1 MASAR
6 MTITSHRAA
15 MGPWAGILASLGLI
29 LLVSLTAHCSSPQ
42 TKSFFQSQLYTDRA
56 SQWARANDSLL
67 HSFWCQP
74 AGQLNRDQLSALVR
88 RMTSQQVLL
97 EAWQLSCL
105 ANLVGQHG
113 LQDDFEQHPPD
124 LLLFYDLTQVRGDNC
139 QAFTHHAS
147 QGDTELLANLP
158 DQRVALRCKA
168 LDCLGGPRPWLSASD
183 LLLLGSMVCDMDVAS
198 IAAAD
203 PHILQNRQRCPR
215 LTTAQQ
221 DVLNMLLAS
230 GRTVLGS
237 PGSWTLE
244 GLQALGPL
252 ATHISPWLWTQVPK
266 AVGLDFFCTAV
277 SAYREGRLGP
287 RDARRFVT
295 SFLKAKAKA
304 VSLRSRW
311 GTGRACIRGNITAAT
326 LRDDLFLVHYDCQQ
340 LEPCLGSHVLQ
351 ANLDPLLQ
359 HPLPAECQRVVK
371 AKLSQIYPRGIPED
385 QLQRIASLVYLY
397 SDVEISQWNI
407 TSQDTVLAL
416 LAADVALDN
425 QTEAVLQKFLD
436 HNGTLTSPLLVAI
449 GGPRL
454 CWMSPWQIQTIQP
467 SEFRL
472 AGALDISACPQSQKD
487 VLYAKAREAFGG
499 TRTTAAYYR
508 FMRPYLGGAPVEE
521 LRHLAQ
527 ANVSMDIDTFTNLNP
542 RVLQSLSV
550 DNVTT
555 LLGQNV
561 GDLQKVRSH
570 PTISSWLRSLNH
582 SALGELGLDTDVA
595 STIDPA
601 LMTGGTPNTKPR
613 PPLLAHPSGL
623 PGDSAEAP
631 TSGAPRT
638 PLGALPLTLV
648 LLSSL
653 LWLLHWATPSPPGPA
668 RRGPILRKALP
679 QGGQARGQCTQGGQ
693 GSSTELGQEIWG
705 ACCPGPYSPL
715 ASKT

>member
-1 MASAR
+1 CSSTCRPQASG
-6 MTITSHRAA
+6 SVP
-15 MGPWAGILASLGLI
+15 GVLASLGLI

-74 AGQLNRDQLSALVR
+74 ASQLNRDQLSALVR

-230 GRTVLGS
+230 GRTVLGWAGAVGGTYLLRHPRSTLTQGSLPQGWDRVQPGFGLRRALLTSDFNLS
-237 PGSWTLE
+237 PKPPSDPAVYGAQ
-244 GLQALGPL
+244 GLRVEPQLLGPTTPGPL
-252 ATHISPWLWTQVPK
+252 IPGAACELTTLVGFSWGEGGAELKKGRQLWDWD
-266 AVGLDFFCTAV
+266 A
-277 SAYREGRLGP
+277 SLGP
-287 RDARRFVT
+287 H
-295 SFLKAKAKA
+295 
-304 VSLRSRW
+304 SLS
-311 GTGRACIRGNITAAT
+311 
-326 LRDDLFLVHYDCQQ
+326 
-340 LEPCLGSHVLQ
+340 SHVPGQ
-351 ANLDPLLQ
+351 GVDPQ
-359 HPLPAECQRVVK
+359 
-371 AKLSQIYPRGIPED
+371 LSRE
-385 QLQRIASLVYLY
+385 
-397 SDVEISQWNI
+397 VEGELRPGEQGPGQVSRRWR
-407 TSQDTVLAL
+407 L
-416 LAADVALDN
+416 LACSSVS
-425 QTEAVLQKFLD
+425 F
-436 HNGTLTSPLLVAI
+436 P
-449 GGPRL
+449 
-454 CWMSPWQIQTIQP
+454 
-467 SEFRL
+467 RL

-542 RVLQSLSV
+542 LVLQSLSV

-601 LMTGGTPNTKPR
+601 LMTGGTPNTKPW

-653 LWLLHWATPSPPGPA
+653 LWLLHWATPS
-668 RRGPILRKALP
+668 
-679 QGGQARGQCTQGGQ
+679 
-693 GSSTELGQEIWG
+693 
-705 ACCPGPYSPL
+705 
-715 ASKT
+715 